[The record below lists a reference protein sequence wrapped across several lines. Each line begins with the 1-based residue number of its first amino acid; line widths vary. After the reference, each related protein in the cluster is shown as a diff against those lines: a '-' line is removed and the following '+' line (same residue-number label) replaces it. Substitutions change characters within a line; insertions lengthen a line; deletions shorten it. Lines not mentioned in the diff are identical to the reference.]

1 VKTHYGKLKGKHTQT
16 KGDEDMKIMMI
27 ESKTRKSAM
36 KRAPWAAKVVKV
48 SGGWLAFESITDYT
62 VWKKQ
67 K

>member
-1 VKTHYGKLKGKHTQT
+1 
-16 KGDEDMKIMMI
+16 MKIMMI